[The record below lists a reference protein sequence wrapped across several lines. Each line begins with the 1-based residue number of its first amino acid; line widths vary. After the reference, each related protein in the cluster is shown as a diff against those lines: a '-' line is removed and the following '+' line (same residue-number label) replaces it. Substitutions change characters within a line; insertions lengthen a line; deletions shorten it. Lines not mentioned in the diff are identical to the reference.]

1 MVLKTLSRLIDLD
14 GRLQGI
20 LDHLTQKDHVG
31 STPAEEDH
39 ARSSSTDG
47 SHTFR
52 SQTGTSTASTDATPA
67 TEGSPQTEDQE
78 APSTAALP
86 VSNHWMDRLAL
97 DYHLVN
103 YLLGRFRAMQHYFPF
118 VVVPAEWTATSMLK
132 SNSCLLLAAV
142 TAASAYYPR
151 LQQALAEE
159 FHALIAREV
168 LKIDGAKLDL
178 LEGILVYLAW

>member
-1 MVLKTLSRLIDLD
+1 
-14 GRLQGI
+14 
-20 LDHLTQKDHVG
+20 
-31 STPAEEDH
+31 
-39 ARSSSTDG
+39 
-47 SHTFR
+47 
-52 SQTGTSTASTDATPA
+52 
-67 TEGSPQTEDQE
+67 
-78 APSTAALP
+78 
-86 VSNHWMDRLAL
+86 
-97 DYHLVN
+97 
-103 YLLGRFRAMQHYFPF
+103 MQHYFPF